1 MRVLCHWIHLV
12 SVKATTCKKTVAA
25 LVIYL
30 YAGGMTTE
38 TEFDIFLVAAPGTE
52 IALRDEANELGFQAA
67 KISPG
72 GVTIR
77 GTWGEVWRANLQL
90 RGAARVLARIG
101 EIRAFHLAQ
110 LDKRAR
116 KFPWGDFL
124 RADVPVKVEVVTNK
138 KSKIYHAGAAIQR
151 FEKAI
156 TEELGAPISAE
167 ADVRIKVRID
177 DNLCIISVDTSGEGL
192 HKRGHK
198 PAVGKAPMRE
208 NLAAMFLRQCGYDG
222 SEPVVDPMCGSGT
235 FVIEAA
241 EIAMGMIPGR
251 SRSFAFE
258 QLANFDDATWQK
270 MRSEGQ
276 GAETV
281 LRFFGSDRNA
291 GVVDAAT
298 TNAERAGVDGCTNFT
313 HHAVSDLTRPDGPP
327 GLVIVNPPYGGRIG
341 NKKLLFA
348 LYGALGKTLSARFS
362 GWRVG
367 IVTSEPGLAKA
378 TNLPFLPTGAP
389 VAHGGIKIRLYQT
402 ARLP

>member
-1 MRVLCHWIHLV
+1 M
-12 SVKATTCKKTVAA
+12 
-25 LVIYL
+25 
-30 YAGGMTTE
+30 MTE

-52 IALRDEANELGFQAA
+52 VALRDEAREKGFGSPSVQ
-67 KISPG
+67 PG
-72 GVTIR
+72 GVTIS
-77 GTWGEVWRANLQL
+77 GTWPDVWRANLQL

-116 KFPWGDFL
+116 KFPWGDVL
-124 RADVPVKVEVVTNK
+124 RPDVPVKVEVVTNK

-156 TEELGAPISAE
+156 SEELGAPISAE

-177 DNLCIISVDTSGEGL
+177 DNLCIISVDTSGEAL
-192 HKRGHK
+192 HKRNHK

-208 NLAAMFLRQCGYDG
+208 NLAAMFLSQCGYDG

-241 EIAMGMIPGR
+241 EIAMGLIPGR

-258 QLANFDDATWQK
+258 QLANFDEAAWQK
-270 MRSEGQ
+270 MRGAGQ
-276 GAETV
+276 GTATE
-281 LRFFGSDRNA
+281 LRFYGSDRNA
-291 GVVDAAT
+291 GVVDAAIS
-298 TNAERAGVDGCTNFT
+298 NAGRAGVDGCTVFT
-313 HHAVSDLTRPDGPP
+313 HQAVSDLTPPDGPP
-327 GLVIVNPPYGGRIG
+327 GLVIVNPPYGARIG
-341 NKKLLFA
+341 NKKLLYA

-367 IVTSEPGLAKA
+367 IVTSEAGLANA
-378 TNLPFLPTGAP
+378 TALPFLPTGAA
-389 VAHGGIKIRLYQT
+389 VAHGGIKIRLFQT
-402 ARLP
+402 APLR